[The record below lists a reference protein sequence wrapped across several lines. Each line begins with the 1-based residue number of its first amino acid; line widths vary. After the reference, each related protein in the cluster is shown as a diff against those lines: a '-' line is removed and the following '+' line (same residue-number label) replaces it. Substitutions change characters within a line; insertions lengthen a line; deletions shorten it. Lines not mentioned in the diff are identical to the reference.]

1 MAAAALVAR
10 MGRTVALSS
19 DIATRVVY
27 KRWFLE
33 QTYETIAAE
42 LEIGTTTAWQIY
54 QRFVQTDGVETF
66 QGRRPNDP
74 WNGLVSSHLR
84 EPLLRALT
92 ECDAESDLQDIADAF
107 QRLTGVAVSTSAI
120 CRTSIAMGWTRK
132 IVRRHSGFWSD
143 IEHLQPSLPS
153 PHSSR
158 SCWTGTTSRPR
169 MSLSC
174 ASSPPTRCV
183 SWCGRMRLRAMPA
196 TFSRSAFVLARARA
210 LLSPS

>member
-66 QGRRPNDP
+66 QGRRPNIR
-74 WNGLVSSHLR
+74 GT
-84 EPLLRALT
+84 AL
-92 ECDAESDLQDIADAF
+92 C
-107 QRLTGVAVSTSAI
+107 RLTCASRSSGPSPSATPSRT
-120 CRTSIAMGWTRK
+120 CRTLPT
-132 IVRRHSGFWSD
+132 
-143 IEHLQPSLPS
+143 PS
-153 PHSSR
+153 
-158 SCWTGTTSRPR
+158 
-169 MSLSC
+169 
-174 ASSPPTRCV
+174 
-183 SWCGRMRLRAMPA
+183 
-196 TFSRSAFVLARARA
+196 SA
-210 LLSPS
+210 